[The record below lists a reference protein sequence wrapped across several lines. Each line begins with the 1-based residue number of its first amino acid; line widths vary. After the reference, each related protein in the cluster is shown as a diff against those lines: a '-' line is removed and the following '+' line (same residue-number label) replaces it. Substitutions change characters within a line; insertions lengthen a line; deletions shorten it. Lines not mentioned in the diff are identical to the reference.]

1 MRLSDRLKKL
11 RAEKGLY
18 QKDVAAA
25 ANIDR
30 TTYIKYEKG
39 TSNPDSETLTAIANL
54 FGVSVDYLVGKQ
66 TSNQQPPKGIK
77 IPVYGRVAAGIPIDA
92 IEDILDYE
100 EITEEEASKGEYFA
114 LKIKGDSMEPRIY
127 NGDIV
132 IVRRQNDVDS
142 GDIAIILIENE
153 NATCKKIKKTPDGV
167 FLQALNPNYN
177 AMYFSNKEIVDRPV
191 LILGKVV
198 ECRSKFE
205 KI

>member
-1 MRLSDRLKKL
+1 MKLSDRLKKL

-66 TSNQQPPKGIK
+66 TPSKQQPKGVK
-77 IPVYGRVAAGIPIDA
+77 IPVFGRVAAGIPIDA

-100 EITEEEASKGEYFA
+100 EITEDEVSKGEYFA
-114 LKIKGDSMEPRIY
+114 LKIKGNSMEPRIY

-132 IVRRQNDVDS
+132 IVRRQNDVNN
-142 GDIAIILIENE
+142 GDIAIVLDGDD
-153 NATCKKIKKTPDGV
+153 ATCKKIKKTPEGV
-167 FLQALNPNYN
+167 FLQSLNPNYE
-177 AMYFSNKEIVDRPV
+177 AMYYSNKEIENRPI